1 MSSPTSLLDR
11 FDGRL
16 LATGISVLFVPLA
29 FGVIWLSGQSL
40 TPTLLFGLPLAAG
53 VAVLA
58 GRLMKGRLGDA
69 LIAFMLIGQACL
81 LTVQFAGHPWQT
93 DTYVIFFALL
103 AIISTLR
110 RVRVLIGACVLT
122 SAFLLAA
129 AFYWP
134 TPGLPL
140 AGIGAAL
147 LHGGLHIAL
156 VVLEGG
162 VLAVAILQRRSA
174 RELIEQAAIR
184 LETERRMAADAQA
197 EAEAAQRMSQEVI
210 DEVRVALSRLS
221 GRDMTFSI
229 ARPFPPTYEI
239 MREDF
244 NTTVET
250 LRDAFL
256 NANELAG
263 IFTEEALILAQEMID
278 MSGQSDQQAKRLREM
293 TESAATLRDRLGK
306 TVDQAGEAAGAAG
319 QARMSAERIDAVS
332 TKAVTAMRGIEDSS
346 RQISRIVDL
355 IDDVSFQTNLLALNA
370 GVEAARAGPSGKGF
384 AVVATEVRHL
394 AQSTS
399 EAAAGIRKL
408 IAHSSQ
414 QVKTGADLVDAV
426 GHSVKEILEKVSQTS
441 EVTEAISIRNADL
454 VETLQGLNGAICD
467 ADRQFGAAVDAGRH
481 LAARSRKMTIA
492 SKKLSCEIEAFTF
505 SEADLMRVM
514 SEA

>member
-1 MSSPTSLLDR
+1 MSTPTPMLDR

-16 LATGISVLFVPLA
+16 LATGISVLFAPLA

-40 TPTLLFGLPLAAG
+40 TAMLLFGLPLAAG
-53 VAVLA
+53 GAVLA
-58 GRLMKGRLGDA
+58 GRINGGLGDT
-69 LIAFMLIGQACL
+69 LIASMLIAQACL

-103 AIISTLR
+103 AIISTQR
-110 RVRVLIGACVLT
+110 RVRALILACALT

-140 AGIGAAL
+140 VESRAAL
-147 LHGGLHIAL
+147 LQGGLHLAL

-162 VLAVAILQRRSA
+162 VLAVAILQRRKA
-174 RELIEQAAIR
+174 REQIEQAAIR

-197 EAEAAQRMSQEVI
+197 EAESAQRVSQEVI
-210 DEVRVALSRLS
+210 DEVRIALSRLS
-221 GRDMTFSI
+221 GRDMTCSI
-229 ARPFPPTYEI
+229 ARPFPQTYEI

-256 NANELAG
+256 NASDLAG
-263 IFTEEALILAQEMID
+263 VFTAEAQVLAQEMID
-278 MSGQSDQQAKRLREM
+278 MSGRSDQQAKHLQEM
-293 TESAATLRDRLGK
+293 TGSSANLLDRLAK
-306 TVDQAGEAAGAAG
+306 TVEQAGQAAASAG
-319 QARMSAERIDAVS
+319 QARTSAERIDAV
-332 TKAVTAMRGIEDSS
+332 TTQAVTAMRGIEDSS

-408 IAHSSQ
+408 ITHSSQ
-414 QVKTGADLVDAV
+414 QVKTGAELVDAV
-426 GHSVKEILEKVSQTS
+426 GHSVTEIQEKAAQAS
-441 EVTEAISIRNADL
+441 EVTQAISTRNADL
-454 VETLQGLNGAICD
+454 IAALQELNAAICD
-467 ADRQFGAAVDAGRH
+467 ADRQFGVAAETGRT

-492 SKKLSCEIEAFTF
+492 SKKLSCDIQAFTF
-505 SEADLMRVM
+505 TEDDLRRGM